1 MSSSKKIATKK
12 AVETVAAPVKKVA
25 KKAEAVPEPA
35 PVEETPVETETPAE
49 ETETVSIESR
59 IKEAMATIDTQMKD
73 LKSFK
78 GLLKTLLVDYQKE
91 VRENKNKF
99 KKRRVKS
106 NKVQVPHGFTKPVH
120 ISAELSSFLKVDKDT
135 TIARPSVTSAISKY
149 VKEHTLYNEDN
160 KSIFKA
166 DATLKKL
173 LGEPQYL
180 VEPKKPELGV
190 GYGYK
195 NLQKYLSPHFLKA

>member
-1 MSSSKKIATKK
+1 MSSKKIATKK
-12 AVETVAAPVKKVA
+12 VVEKKVA
-25 KKAEAVPEPA
+25 KQEAPA
-35 PVEETPVETETPAE
+35 PTPAPSPVETPVETPAD
-49 ETETVSIESR
+49 TVSIETR
-59 IKEAMATIDTQMKD
+59 IKEAMSTIDTQIKD

-106 NKVQVPHGFTKPVH
+106 TKSQVPHGFTKPVH
-120 ISAELSSFLKVDKDT
+120 ISEELSSFLKVDKDT
-135 TIARPSVTSAISKY
+135 TIARPSVTSKISEY
-149 VKEHTLYNEDN
+149 VKAHSLYNENN
-160 KSIFKA
+160 KSIFRA
-166 DATLKKL
+166 DAALKKI

-180 VEPKKPELGV
+180 VEPKKPELGL

>member
-1 MSSSKKIATKK
+1 MSSKKIATKK
-12 AVETVAAPVKKVA
+12 VVEKKVA
-25 KKAEAVPEPA
+25 KVEEPTPVEEA
-35 PVEETPVETETPAE
+35 PVEETPVEDTPTEDTI
-49 ETETVSIESR
+49 SIEAR

-91 VRENKNKF
+91 VRDNKNKF

-106 NKVQVPHGFTKPVH
+106 TKSQVPHGFTKPVH

-135 TIARPSVTSAISKY
+135 TIARPSVTSKISEY
-149 VKEHTLYNEDN
+149 VKAHSLYNENN

-166 DATLKKL
+166 DAALKKL

-180 VEPKKPELGV
+180 VEPKKPELGL